1 MLSDVL
7 ATIAAR
13 DLLHRG
19 DRVVVAVSGGPDS
32 MALLHV
38 LWEVRERLGLTLE
51 VAAVDHG
58 LRADARRE
66 VALVRERAAALGLP
80 FSVVEV
86 DVAAERRAR
95 RGASIQDAARDA
107 RLRALAALARA
118 HGANRVALGH
128 QADDQAET
136 ILYRIVRGTGVAGL
150 AGIPYRRDVIAW
162 GAGELCSPRTIA
174 VGMGRGRLGAPTL
187 SPPITIVRPLLDV
200 TRAQIRRYLRLR
212 SIPSIE
218 DPSNADT
225 RYARARIRH
234 HILPALAGENPR
246 VSEALRSLA
255 ASARGEDG
263 VAAGSSLSRRAAA
276 AVARLAARGGTA
288 SIDVAGGR
296 RVEVSY
302 GKMRIDDG
310 PGARTVGAPAGA
322 AAPVVIERPG
332 GYRWPGAGV
341 IQLRDGIARGGKENT
356 SSSAEFDAD
365 RLAWPLVMRA
375 RRPGDKMRP
384 RGGRGGR
391 KLSDLM
397 IDAKIARPLR
407 GKLPV
412 VTTADDVVL
421 FVPGLRPA
429 EAGRPSATTHRRI
442 AIHFE
447 RD

>member
-38 LWEVRERLGLTLE
+38 LWELRERLGLTLE

-58 LRADARRE
+58 LRAGARRE
-66 VALVRERAAALGLP
+66 LALVRERAAALGLP
-80 FSVVEV
+80 FSEVEV

-95 RGASIQDAARDA
+95 RGASVQDAARDA
-107 RLRALAALARA
+107 RLRALAALARS

-150 AGIPYRRDVIAW
+150 AGIPYCRDVFI
-162 GAGELCSPRTIA
+162 
-174 VGMGRGRLGAPTL
+174 
-187 SPPITIVRPLLDV
+187 RPLLDV
-200 TRAQIRRYLRLR
+200 TRPRILRYLRAR
-212 SIPSIE
+212 SIPFVE
-218 DPSNADT
+218 DPSNADP
-225 RYARARIRH
+225 RFARARIRH
-234 HILPALAGENPR
+234 DILPALAGENPR
-246 VSEALRSLA
+246 VAEALWSLA
-255 ASARGEDG
+255 ASARGESG

-276 AVARLAARGGTA
+276 TVARLAARGGTA
-288 SIDVAGGR
+288 TIDVAGGR

-310 PGARTVGAPAGA
+310 HGARTLGEAPRAP
-322 AAPVVIERPG
+322 APVVIERPG
-332 GYRWPGAGV
+332 GYRWPGSGV
-341 IQLRDGIARGGKENT
+341 IQLRERVARAGKENT

-375 RRPGDKMRP
+375 RRAGDRMRP
-384 RGGRGGR
+384 RGGRGR

-429 EAGRPSATTHRRI
+429 EAGRPSATTQRRI
-442 AIHFE
+442 AIDFE

>member
-1 MLSDVL
+1 
-7 ATIAAR
+7 
-13 DLLHRG
+13 
-19 DRVVVAVSGGPDS
+19 
-32 MALLHV
+32 
-38 LWEVRERLGLTLE
+38 
-51 VAAVDHG
+51 
-58 LRADARRE
+58 
-66 VALVRERAAALGLP
+66 
-80 FSVVEV
+80 
-86 DVAAERRAR
+86 
-95 RGASIQDAARDA
+95 
-107 RLRALAALARA
+107 
-118 HGANRVALGH
+118 
-128 QADDQAET
+128 
-136 ILYRIVRGTGVAGL
+136 
-150 AGIPYRRDVIAW
+150 
-162 GAGELCSPRTIA
+162 
-174 VGMGRGRLGAPTL
+174 
-187 SPPITIVRPLLDV
+187 
-200 TRAQIRRYLRLR
+200 
-212 SIPSIE
+212 
-218 DPSNADT
+218 
-225 RYARARIRH
+225 
-234 HILPALAGENPR
+234 
-246 VSEALRSLA
+246 
-255 ASARGEDG
+255 
-263 VAAGSSLSRRAAA
+263 
-276 AVARLAARGGTA
+276 
-288 SIDVAGGR
+288 DVAGGR

-442 AIHFE
+442 AIDFE

>member
-19 DRVVVAVSGGPDS
+19 DRVVVAVSGRSRFDGAAACAVGGTRAAGADAGRS
-32 MALLHV
+32 
-38 LWEVRERLGLTLE
+38 
-51 VAAVDHG
+51 AAVDHG

-86 DVAAERRAR
+86 DVAAGAACPPWRLRPGCRPRR
-95 RGASIQDAARDA
+95 
-107 RLRALAALARA
+107 RLRALAALAARTA
-118 HGANRVALGH
+118 R
-128 QADDQAET
+128 T
-136 ILYRIVRGTGVAGL
+136 
-150 AGIPYRRDVIAW
+150 AW
-162 GAGELCSPRTIA
+162 RWAIKRTIRRRRSCTGA
-174 VGMGRGRLGAPTL
+174 SGATAWRAWRGFRTVAEVF
-187 SPPITIVRPLLDV
+187 IRPLLDV

-225 RYARARIRH
+225 RFARARIRH

-246 VSEALRSLA
+246 VAEALRSLA
-255 ASARGEDG
+255 ALGARRGRRG
-263 VAAGSSLSRRAAA
+263 GRFFAVAAERPR

-296 RVEVSY
+296 RIEVSY

-384 RGGRGGR
+384 RG
-391 KLSDLM
+391 
-397 IDAKIARPLR
+397 ARAAASSR
-407 GKLPV
+407 
-412 VTTADDVVL
+412 T
-421 FVPGLRPA
+421 
-429 EAGRPSATTHRRI
+429 S
-442 AIHFE
+442 
-447 RD
+447 

>member
-38 LWEVRERLGLTLE
+38 LWELRERLGLTLE

-66 VALVRERAAALGLP
+66 LALVRERATALGLA
-80 FSVVEV
+80 FSAVEV
-86 DVAAERRAR
+86 DVAAERRTR
-95 RGASIQDAARDA
+95 RGASVQDAARDA

-150 AGIPYRRDVIAW
+150 AGIPYARDVFI
-162 GAGELCSPRTIA
+162 
-174 VGMGRGRLGAPTL
+174 
-187 SPPITIVRPLLDV
+187 RPLLDV
-200 TRAQIRRYLRLR
+200 TRARILRYLRAR
-212 SIPSIE
+212 SIPFVE

-225 RYARARIRH
+225 RFARARIRH
-234 HILPALAGENPR
+234 EILPALAGENPR
-246 VSEALRSLA
+246 VAEALRSLA
-255 ASARGEDG
+255 ASARGEGG

-276 AVARLAARGGTA
+276 TVARLAARGGTA

-310 PGARTVGAPAGA
+310 RAARPVGDAPR

-341 IQLRDGIARGGKENT
+341 VQLRERVARAGKENT

-375 RRPGDKMRP
+375 RRPGDRMRP
-384 RGGRGGR
+384 RGGRGR

-429 EAGRPSATTHRRI
+429 EAGRPSATTQRRI
-442 AIHFE
+442 AIEFE